1 MLGAT
6 LPDWLVSA
14 ELDYTKREIMTT
26 EVKKEVA
33 AQVPAQSWF
42 LPVLLTWVA
51 PGAGYYML
59 QTPLRGALMGG
70 MSLLMFAL
78 GLLMRGAF
86 FEAQTGD
93 MLTTVIY
100 CGGYAANLAS
110 GSLYFLAKAFG
121 YNAPDVA
128 GHVVDYGTKFL
139 VGSGLINI
147 LAMVDV
153 YEIAARKKS

>member
-1 MLGAT
+1 
-6 LPDWLVSA
+6 
-14 ELDYTKREIMTT
+14 MTT
-26 EVKKEVA
+26 EVKKDVA
-33 AQVPAQSWF
+33 AVEPAQSWF
-42 LPVLLTWVA
+42 LPVLLTWIA
-51 PGAGYYML
+51 PGSGYFL
-59 QTPLRGALMGG
+59 LKSPERGAAMAT
-70 MSLLMFAL
+70 MSIVMFTV

-93 MLTTVIY
+93 LLTTVIY
-100 CGGYAANLAS
+100 CGGWFANLAN

-121 YNAPDVA
+121 YNSPDVA

-153 YEIAARKKS
+153 FEIATRKKS